1 MSRLCRTLTNKQT
14 NKQANS
20 FFYFQELVINDCA
33 KTEKLRTKL
42 TKELNDLDIITKN
55 KTLLDSIFNWFYKI
69 ETIKV

>member
-14 NKQANS
+14 NS